1 MLFNSF
7 EFLIFFSLV
16 TTLYFILPNRFRWF
30 MILVA
35 SCLFYMNFIPI
46 YITILGLTILVDY
59 FAGIKIEQTQGAI
72 KKGWL
77 IFSIITTC
85 AILFVFKYYNFFI
98 TNYNDLLGLLH
109 IDNKIDKLNIILP
122 IGLSFHTFQSL
133 SYVIEVYRGN
143 QKAEKN
149 FGIYSLYVMF
159 YPQLVAGPIERPQ
172 NLLYQFHSEH
182 KFNYDDAK
190 KGLILMAWGLFKKSV
205 IADRV
210 SLYVDFIYND
220 PTHHHGA
227 PIWLATY
234 LFAIQIYCDFSGYSD
249 MAIGAARIMG
259 YKLMT
264 NFNRPY
270 FSKSIDEFWKRW
282 HISLSTWFKDYVYIP
297 LGGNRVI
304 KWRWYYNLLITF
316 LLSGFWHG
324 ASWTYVI
331 WGGLNGLYLVMAIQF
346 KPFREWLT
354 KTFGLSKSIFIN
366 KIVNI
371 AITFNLIC
379 FTWVFFRAKT
389 IQDAKIILKGAIQ
402 FSKDEGSK
410 IFQHSFDAKYFAFI
424 SVFLLLMTVIE
435 WNLRNGTDFPT
446 KVSQLKNTYRWALYL
461 GMIIVIMIFGN
472 FGSREFI
479 YFQF

>member
-210 SLYVDFIYND
+210 SLYVDFI
-220 PTHHHGA
+220 
-227 PIWLATY
+227 
-234 LFAIQIYCDFSGYSD
+234 
-249 MAIGAARIMG
+249 
-259 YKLMT
+259 
-264 NFNRPY
+264 
-270 FSKSIDEFWKRW
+270 
-282 HISLSTWFKDYVYIP
+282 
-297 LGGNRVI
+297 
-304 KWRWYYNLLITF
+304 
-316 LLSGFWHG
+316 
-324 ASWTYVI
+324 
-331 WGGLNGLYLVMAIQF
+331 
-346 KPFREWLT
+346 
-354 KTFGLSKSIFIN
+354 
-366 KIVNI
+366 
-371 AITFNLIC
+371 
-379 FTWVFFRAKT
+379 
-389 IQDAKIILKGAIQ
+389 
-402 FSKDEGSK
+402 
-410 IFQHSFDAKYFAFI
+410 
-424 SVFLLLMTVIE
+424 
-435 WNLRNGTDFPT
+435 
-446 KVSQLKNTYRWALYL
+446 
-461 GMIIVIMIFGN
+461 
-472 FGSREFI
+472 
-479 YFQF
+479 